1 MIELELFGRRVSIEN
16 VVFDMNGTLSV
27 DGHIPERVL
36 DLLDQ
41 LSERVNVYILTS
53 NTFGTASKLKLSKI
67 RVKIL
72 DPNRSASVQKQ
83 EFVRELGSGETAAV
97 GNGYNDHLMLKEAV
111 FGVAV
116 CWKEGAYSG
125 VFECADVVVTSPEDA
140 IGLFL
145 NPLRVKATTRD

>member
-1 MIELELFGRRVSIEN
+1 MVELELFGKRVIIEN

-27 DGHIPERVL
+27 DGNIPEGVL
-36 DLLDQ
+36 NLLGE
-41 LSERVNVYILTS
+41 LSGRVNVYILTS
-53 NTFGTASKLKLSKI
+53 DTFGTASKLNLPKVT
-67 RVKIL
+67 VKIL

-83 EFVRELGSGETAAV
+83 EFVRELGSDKTAAV

-111 FGVAV
+111 LGVAV
-116 CWKEGAYSG
+116 CWREGAYSG
-125 VFECADVVVTSPEDA
+125 VFECADIVVTSPEDA